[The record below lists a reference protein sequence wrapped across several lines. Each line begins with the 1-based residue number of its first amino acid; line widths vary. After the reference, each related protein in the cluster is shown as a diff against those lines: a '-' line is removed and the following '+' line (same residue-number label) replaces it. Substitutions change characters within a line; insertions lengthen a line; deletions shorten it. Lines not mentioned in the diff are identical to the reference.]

1 MKTTTRKIIGVRELT
16 RNMKTIS
23 RAAKRGTS
31 FLVMRNTEPIFR
43 IEPITDEKQTGKYT
57 LKDLIGI
64 RFKSGE
70 KDLSK
75 RVDEIVYG
83 V

>member
-1 MKTTTRKIIGVRELT
+1 MNNNIEKVIGIREFVRNT
-16 RNMKTIS
+16 KAIS
-23 RAAKRGTS
+23 RQTRRGVS
-31 FLVMRNTEPIFR
+31 FIVMRNTEPLFR
-43 IEPITDEKQTGKYT
+43 VEPLAVRRAGKYT

-75 RVDEIVYG
+75 RIDEIVYG
-83 V
+83 A

>member
-1 MKTTTRKIIGVRELT
+1 MSNSTEKIIGVRELVRSTKAVSRET
-16 RNMKTIS
+16 R
-23 RAAKRGTS
+23 RGVS
-31 FLVMRNTEPIFR
+31 FIVMRNTKPLFR
-43 IEPITDEKQTGKYT
+43 IEPIAKQRTGKYT
-57 LKDLIGI
+57 LKDLLSI

-83 V
+83 A